1 MKLIF
6 CVFFSVTLSLDSW
19 PAAAEVARRDEERG
33 QERGCCISGLA
44 WCRAG
49 VPSST
54 GVLVAC
60 SCSAAGGYTMQR
72 GCGVDYR
79 CEFVKLI
86 FMMGF
91 WGEELQLAWVLA

>member
-1 MKLIF
+1 
-6 CVFFSVTLSLDSW
+6 
-19 PAAAEVARRDEERG
+19 
-33 QERGCCISGLA
+33 
-44 WCRAG
+44 
-49 VPSST
+49 
-54 GVLVAC
+54 
-60 SCSAAGGYTMQR
+60 MQR